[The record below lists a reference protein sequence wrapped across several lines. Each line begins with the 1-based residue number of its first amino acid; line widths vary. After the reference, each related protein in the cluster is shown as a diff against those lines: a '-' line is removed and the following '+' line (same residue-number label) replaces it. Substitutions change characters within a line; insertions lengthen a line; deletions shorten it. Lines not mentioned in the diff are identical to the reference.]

1 MSEAVIVDAARLTN
15 FVTRLFAAAGV
26 RPEWASLMGQ
36 SLVAAN
42 LRGVDSHGVQL
53 APFYLAQVVAGR
65 VDAET
70 GGRVASESGAVM
82 RYDGCNGLGQ
92 VIASQAVAHAVRLA
106 REHGLGMVSARQSN
120 HFGAA
125 AWWAQSMSAQ
135 GMIGIDMCN
144 ASSIVAPWQARE
156 AVWGTN
162 PICVSVPGG
171 GWLLDMATT
180 TVAMGKIYKAGINR
194 TPEIPAGWAMDRD
207 GVPTT
212 ATQDALRGLLMPLG
226 GYKGSGLAMMV
237 EILCGVLSG
246 GALGVELGGLRVTD
260 RPFGV
265 SQFFL
270 AIEIERLMPRAEFD
284 EQRKRLIEMVK
295 SRRPAAGYD
304 EVLVAGEPEWRAE
317 AERRKH
323 GVPVDRPL
331 MEMLRDWAQRLS
343 VHAESI

>member
-1 MSEAVIVDAARLTN
+1 MFLRDLFYTQVIGEIWP
-15 FVTRLFAAAGV
+15 AAGV
-26 RPEWASLMGQ
+26 RPEWAALMGE
-36 SLVAAN
+36 SLVASD

-65 VDAET
+65 VDAEAR
-70 GGRVASESGAVM
+70 GRVDSEAGALM
-82 RYDGCNGLGQ
+82 RYDGRNGLGQ
-92 VIASQAVAHAVRLA
+92 VVASQATRHAVRMA
-106 REHGLGMVSARQSN
+106 REHGMGLVVTRESN

-125 AWWAQSMSAQ
+125 AWWAQAMSAQ
-135 GMIGIDMCN
+135 GMLGIVMCN

-156 AVWGTN
+156 PVWGTN

-180 TVAMGKIYKAGINR
+180 TVAMGKIYKAGGNKQA
-194 TPEIPAGWAMDRD
+194 EIPAGWAMDRD

-212 ATQDALRGLLMPLG
+212 STQEALRGMLMPLG

-246 GALGVELGGLRVTD
+246 GAVGTGLGGLRVTS
-260 RPFGV
+260 RPFRV

-270 AIEIERLMPRAEFD
+270 AIDIERLMPRAEFD
-284 EQRKRLIEMVK
+284 ERMKHLIDMVK
-295 SRRPAAGYD
+295 SPKPAVGYD

-317 AERRKH
+317 AERREH
-323 GVPVDRPL
+323 GVPVDEPL
-331 MEMLRDWAQRLS
+331 WNSLQDWAQRLG
-343 VHAESI
+343 V